1 MTRPER
7 SARIK
12 KLKALYRK
20 ERCGLAE
27 CVGNEWATAY
37 ERNRPMKASKAE
49 RPEHEIV
56 TTVSKHGSLGIGRLI
71 GNDVWKNQGNGHYEL
86 ARNMPGGLATYHQ
99 DGGSKYLHA
108 VEAVFADVPVR
119 DR

>member
-27 CVGNEWATAY
+27 CVGNEWATA
-37 ERNRPMKASKAE
+37 EEQKTAVCGILSGIESELRRLG
-49 RPEHEIV
+49 
-56 TTVSKHGSLGIGRLI
+56 VSLR
-71 GNDVWKNQGNGHYEL
+71 
-86 ARNMPGGLATYHQ
+86 
-99 DGGSKYLHA
+99 
-108 VEAVFADVPVR
+108 
-119 DR
+119 